1 MDRGNLQRNREFCC
15 NPFHLRYAAGIT
27 GRLNRLADCLKPS
40 GTNFLNKND
49 SHFLTSVM
57 GRNIILTIPKTSPF
71 DVYLAS
77 NVVIVS
83 YS

>member
-1 MDRGNLQRNREFCC
+1 MNFAATPSIFAMPAASQAGS
-15 NPFHLRYAAGIT
+15 PFAQT
-27 GRLNRLADCLKPS
+27 PLNTRDV
-40 GTNFLNKND
+40 TFLNTND
-49 SHFLTSVM
+49 SHFLTDVM

-71 DVYLAS
+71 DVYLAP